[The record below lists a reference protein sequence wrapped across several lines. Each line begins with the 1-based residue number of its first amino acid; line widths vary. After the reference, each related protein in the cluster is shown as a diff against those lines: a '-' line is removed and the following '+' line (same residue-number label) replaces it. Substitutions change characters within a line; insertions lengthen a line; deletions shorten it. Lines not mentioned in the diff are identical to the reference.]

1 MNNLILRRYI
11 SKTLRLDDYKKDYRL
26 TEFPGYLKSV
36 LIGLLLSDGSL
47 ERSSITSYPRLNIV
61 MSVKNYSY
69 ILHLFNLFEPYVNS
83 DIKIIDI
90 NKNNKLNDLKVY
102 STGRFKT
109 VSLPQLVKYYNLFY
123 KEDKVVEKWIKIVPS
138 ELKHN
143 FDSISLAHLIMGDG
157 NYLKERGIIR
167 IYTNSFSRSHVI
179 LLSNIIY
186 ENLGV
191 KNKVVHDR
199 KGQYIIHIEKMSFEL
214 TKDLVLQYMHPSMYY
229 KLGLEAESK
238 NNFNYLNILDSI

>member
-1 MNNLILRRYI
+1 MNNLILRRYF
-11 SKTLRLDDYKKDYRL
+11 SKTLRLDDYRKDYRL
-26 TEFPGYLKSV
+26 REFPRYLKSV

-47 ERSSITSYPRLNIV
+47 ERSSVTSYPRLNVI

-83 DIKIIDI
+83 HIKIIDI
-90 NKNNKLNDLKVY
+90 NKNNELNDFKVY

-123 KEDKVVEKWIKIVPS
+123 KEDKVLDKWINIVPS
-138 ELKHN
+138 ELKYD

-167 IYTNSFSRSHVI
+167 IYTNSFSKSHVH
-179 LLSNIIY
+179 LLSNIID
-186 ENLGV
+186 ENLGI
-191 KNKVVHDR
+191 KNKVIHDR
-199 KGQYIIHIEKMSFEL
+199 RGQYIIHIEKMSVEL
-214 TKDLVLQYMHPSMYY
+214 TKNLVLQYMHPSLYY
-229 KLGLEAESK
+229 KLGLETELK
-238 NNFNYLNILDSI
+238 NNFNYFNILNSI